1 MTKEARLQNWTLLL
15 CYNSVKHST
24 DLVEAGLTVEL
35 FRGMGHQGV
44 LTKDT
49 EKKIIMLKFQIL
61 EKNQIT
67 FIQWTIQEHVTR
79 SMYRKTYWFKNNAL
93 YVILAESVPILA
105 TSPAVQ
111 SFTITKVVLSNTLHF
126 TLLRLLKP
134 NDHLSFIALIYLTN
148 TEFYYHHGTNTL
160 K

>member
-93 YVILAESVPILA
+93 YVIYLKMA
-105 TSPAVQ
+105 AVQ
-111 SFTITKVVLSNTLHF
+111 
-126 TLLRLLKP
+126 LLK
-134 NDHLSFIALIYLTN
+134 LLEVSKLYYLNITI
-148 TEFYYHHGTNTL
+148 
-160 K
+160 